1 MKRKF
6 LGNFLLLL
14 TALIWGLAFVA
25 QSVGMDY
32 VGPFT
37 FQFCRSLLA
46 TATLFL
52 AVWLFDRRK
61 KDGKTFLSRWQDKR
75 LWVGGILC
83 GVCLFAATSLQQI
96 GLQYTTPGKSGFIT
110 AMYIVLVPLSG
121 LFLGRRASGKTW
133 LSVALA
139 VGGLYLLCLA
149 DGRSL
154 NRGDFY
160 TLLCALVFT
169 VQIDLVE
176 YYSPKVD
183 GIRLSFLQTAVTCV
197 LSLIVMV
204 LTETPRWSLISACA
218 VPILYSGILSMAV
231 AYTLQIIGQKH
242 ASNPALACLL
252 MSLES
257 VFAALFGWLILK
269 KAMSPAELAGCA
281 LVFIAI
287 ILAQMPQKKDTKAQV
302 H

>member
-1 MKRKF
+1 MKRNI

-61 KDGKTFLSRWQDKR
+61 KDGKTFLSRWQDKP

-83 GVCLFAATSLQQI
+83 GVCLFAATSLQQV
-96 GLQYTTPGKSGFIT
+96 GLLYTTPGKSGFIT

-121 LFLGRRASGKTW
+121 LLLGRKVSKATW
-133 LSVALA
+133 LSVLLA

-149 DGRSL
+149 DSRSL
-154 NRGDFY
+154 NKGDFY
-160 TLLCALVFT
+160 TMLCALVFT

-183 GIRLSFLQTAVTCV
+183 GIRLSFLQTAVTCI
-197 LSLIVMV
+197 LSLLVML
-204 LTETPRWSLISACA
+204 LTEQPQWQSVSACA
-218 VPILYSGILSMAV
+218 VPILYSGILSMAA
-231 AYTLQIIGQKH
+231 AYTLQIIGQKY
-242 ASNPALACLL
+242 ASNPTLACLL

-269 KAMSPAELAGCA
+269 KAMSLPELVGCA

-287 ILAQMPQKKDTKAQV
+287 ILAQLPQKKKQKAQTL
-302 H
+302 